1 MTAGWCSRAV
11 RAAVFAAACV
21 LLAALGHVM
30 MSGTSVPWWT
40 VGAGAV
46 GVGGTA
52 WLLAGRER
60 GLPLVVAVA
69 VAAQTALHAGFSL
82 AQAAAQPSAG
92 TPLVRRWVQHVLCAA
107 PVGADSTG
115 ATGATAVMGRQQGS
129 AMSAPLP
136 DAGTTPMPAMP
147 ASSMSSSMEHMDHMG
162 GGHDMSGMS
171 PTGMLAAHLLAALLC
186 GLWLAHGE
194 RAAFRVARA
203 FAGWLVAPLRVPLAL
218 PTPAHR
224 PRIRRHRHRSAG
236 RPRQLL
242 LVHAITS
249 RGPPAGTAVA

>member
-11 RAAVFAAACV
+11 RAAVFAASCV

-30 MSGTSVPWWT
+30 MSGTPVPWWT
-40 VGAGAV
+40 LGAGAV

-60 GLPLVVAVA
+60 GLALVVSVA
-69 VAAQTALHAGFSL
+69 VAAQAALHSGFSL

-92 TPLVRRWVQHVLCAA
+92 VPLVRRWVQHMLCAA
-107 PVGADSTG
+107 PTGADSMG
-115 ATGATAVMGRQQGS
+115 NMGRGQGS
-129 AMSAPLP
+129 AMSAPMP
-136 DAGTTPMPAMP
+136 GSSATPMPAMP
-147 ASSMSSSMEHMDHMG
+147 ASSMSSAMEHMDHMG

-171 PTGMLAAHLLAALLC
+171 PTGMLAAHLLAALVC

-224 PRIRRHRHRSAG
+224 PRIRLHRHRSAG

-249 RGPPAGTAVA
+249 RGPPTGTAVA

>member
-40 VGAGAV
+40 LGAGAV

-60 GLPLVVAVA
+60 GLPLVVSVA
-69 VAAQTALHAGFSL
+69 VAAQAALHSGFSL
-82 AQAAAQPSAG
+82 AQAAAQPSG
-92 TPLVRRWVQHVLCAA
+92 GVPLVRRWVRHMLCSA
-107 PVGADSTG
+107 PMGADSVG
-115 ATGATAVMGRQQGS
+115 SMGSMGRGQGS
-129 AMSAPLP
+129 AMSAPMP
-136 DAGTTPMPAMP
+136 DAGPTPMPAMP
-147 ASSMSSSMEHMDHMG
+147 ASSMGSSMEHMDHLG

-171 PTGMLAAHLLAALLC
+171 PTGMLATHLLAALLC

-224 PRIRRHRHRSAG
+224 PRIRPHRHRSAG